1 MNKESGIHFYI
12 NVKNFNN
19 VVLAEEDQFGSV
31 NHAIH
36 ALDTLF
42 RSVEQFGI
50 TRFKDSFVVEK
61 ITGARL
67 HMYFR
72 NQNADAIE
80 SLLTIASYAY
90 QVSQRINRDIPKYN
104 KLTDFRLQMGADVG
118 DFFVFE
124 FYHSD
129 NNHENILSEV
139 TTIGYPANFAAK
151 LQAIAENSYL
161 CISTNLYELSD
172 YGVKNLFEKK
182 TSPDIKK
189 YGQPEYYTAHVNL
202 FSKNYRIDEEMKAVA
217 EYANKVNLTDM
228 QFPVASKLL
237 SFDDLSKGKGKTVTG
252 IPLFAD
258 VRGFTTKF
266 YADGSNLEEMAI
278 ETQSILETM
287 YNVTT
292 MHGGVHVQFQGD
304 REMALF
310 HDIGD
315 DKCIEKAIIAG
326 MRMIDKVSDMMLD
339 IHLGAGADY
348 GKMYA
353 ARIGARGE
361 KDNILVGETVISS
374 DRLEDEKAG
383 RNEIAI
389 SPELYKE
396 LQEMNSKLVSFF
408 KRRDGGEFVATIGY
422 KEFLR
427 ESENDNNIRDTR
439 NHSYNGAWH
448 V

>member
-1 MNKESGIHFYI
+1 MT
-12 NVKNFNN
+12 
-19 VVLAEEDQFGSV
+19 EENQCGSV

-36 ALDTLF
+36 ALDTFF

-50 TRFKDSFVVEK
+50 TRFNDIFVVEK

-72 NQNADAIE
+72 SQNADAIDA
-80 SLLTIASYAY
+80 LLTLTSYAY
-90 QVSQRINRDIPKYN
+90 QVSLRINRDIPKY
-104 KLTDFRLQMGADVG
+104 KTLTDFKLQMGADVG

-124 FYHSD
+124 FNHSD
-129 NNHENILSEV
+129 NDHENILSEV

-151 LQAIAENSYL
+151 LQGIAETSNL
-161 CISTNLYELSD
+161 CISSDLYKLYD
-172 YGVKNLFEKK
+172 DDIKVLFEKR
-182 TSPDIKK
+182 TSPSIKK
-189 YGQPEYYTAHVNL
+189 YEQSEYYSAHMSL
-202 FSKNYRIDEEMKAVA
+202 FSKNYRIDEEMEAVA

-228 QFPVASKLL
+228 QFPVATKLL
-237 SFDDLSKGKGKTVTG
+237 SFDALSKGKGKTVTG
-252 IPLFAD
+252 VPLFAD

-278 ETQSILETM
+278 ETQSILEAM
-287 YNVTT
+287 YNVT
-292 MHGGVHVQFQGD
+292 MVHGGVHVQFQGD

-310 HDIGD
+310 HDFGD
-315 DKCIEKAIIAG
+315 EKCIEKAIIAG
-326 MRMIDKVSDMMLD
+326 MRMIDKVSDTMLD

-361 KDNILVGETVISS
+361 RDNILVGETVINS

-383 RNEIAI
+383 KNEIAI
-389 SPELYKE
+389 SPELFKQ
-396 LQEMNSKLVSFF
+396 LQDINSELVSFF
-408 KRRDGGEFVATIGY
+408 KKRDGGEYVATVGY
-422 KEFLR
+422 TEFLR
-427 ESENDNNIRDTR
+427 ESENLRNIRDTR

-448 V
+448 E